1 MSAHIVLLFEPP
13 RASNKHI
20 GLSLADELE
29 RAGYE
34 VIEARNLSMAAALL
48 FVSRELEAVVI
59 GAACEQIAAKLADSV
74 SAIRPGLP
82 LLRAAS
88 TEAQADGQAIHE
100 RAEVISTLDEL
111 LNHGDAWQ
119 MLRTTNS

>member
-13 RASNKHI
+13 CASKQT
-20 GLSLADELE
+20 GLSVADELE

-34 VIEARNLSMAAALL
+34 VIEAHSLSMAAALL
-48 FVSRELEAVVI
+48 FVSPGLEAVVI
-59 GAACEQIAAKLADSV
+59 DAAGDQVAAKLADSV

-88 TEAQADGQAIHE
+88 TKAPADGQAVNE
-100 RAEVISTLDEL
+100 RAEVVSTLDGL
-111 LNHGDAWQ
+111 LKSSCMTDAANRQ
-119 MLRTTNS
+119 S

>member
-13 RASNKHI
+13 RASKQTE
-20 GLSLADELE
+20 LSIAGELE

-34 VIEARNLSMAAALL
+34 VIEAHTLSMAAALL
-48 FVSRELEAVVI
+48 FVSPALEAVVI
-59 GAACEQIAAKLADSV
+59 DAVGDQMAAKLADSV

-88 TEAQADGQAIHE
+88 RRAQAEGLSVHE
-100 RAEVISTLDEL
+100 RAEVISTLDGL
-111 LNHGDAWQ
+111 LSQRDA
-119 MLRTTNS
+119 

>member
-13 RASNKHI
+13 RASKQTE
-20 GLSLADELE
+20 LSVADELE

-34 VIEARNLSMAAALL
+34 VVEAHSLSMAAALL
-48 FVSRELEAVVI
+48 FVSPGLEAVVI
-59 GAACEQIAAKLADSV
+59 DAAGDQIAAKLADSV

-88 TEAQADGQAIHE
+88 TKAQVDGQAVHE
-100 RAEVISTLDEL
+100 RAEVVSTLDGL
-111 LNHGDAWQ
+111 LK
-119 MLRTTNS
+119 SSC

>member
-13 RASNKHI
+13 SASKPI
-20 GLSLADELE
+20 ELSIADQLE

-34 VIEARNLSMAAALL
+34 VIEAHTLSMAAALL
-48 FVSRELEAVVI
+48 FVSPTLEAVVI
-59 GAACEQIAAKLADSV
+59 DSAGDQIAAKLADCV

-88 TEAQADGQAIHE
+88 MEAQAEGHAGHE
-100 RAEVISTLDEL
+100 RAKVISTLDGL
-111 LNHGDAWQ
+111 LSQREA
-119 MLRTTNS
+119 